1 MGLRLIRQDSQTPNV
16 TNHDD
21 ARMARYAYGGYNGYV
36 KDRGQEIGY
45 AIDGANFVVQSG
57 VLVLQGWEVEVD
69 ANGVSLPVSA
79 SVSQRQY
86 FTVYLEV
93 NCAADTAEIKSTYD
107 QYGYPVIAAGD
118 DLTKNTIGTARMTLY
133 TFSAASGV
141 ISNVEKAV
149 KEIEYSGAAL
159 EALKEG
165 LEEGTI
171 KPADSKKVNG
181 LEIER
186 DENGI
191 LNINGTI
198 IPQKRLLWE
207 GDQECS
213 AQAFGTFNFNHDI
226 KVGSMIE
233 IHAKR
238 ATHSGSSTDWH
249 KMIFKIC
256 TEGLDGRYYPFVLTD
271 CIQPNFAS
279 WDVYTLSQVNE
290 IIENGMT
297 AGIKIGGIRMMTL
310 YETPTRIDEGSIEC
324 NIERIYEVIE

>member
-21 ARMARYAYGGYNGYV
+21 ARMARYAYGGHNGYV

-149 KEIEYSGAAL
+149 KEISYLDEIVAEINQRLDEMGFKEASIENGAITLQSGWMDAEAPQCTVKKLGKQVIL
-159 EALKEG
+159 EKLSLGTKTNISTKNTAYISASG
-165 LEEGTI
+165 GGVTFGTI
-171 KPADSKKVNG
+171 SSISGTIAVIPESFRPPNSISVRAVVRFPSIG
-181 LEIER
+181 LFGTSI
-186 DENGI
+186 GII
-191 LNINGTI
+191 LNI
-198 IPQKRLLWE
+198 E
-207 GDQECS
+207 
-213 AQAFGTFNFNHDI
+213 
-226 KVGSMIE
+226 
-233 IHAKR
+233 
-238 ATHSGSSTDWH
+238 TD
-249 KMIFKIC
+249 
-256 TEGLDGRYYPFVLTD
+256 
-271 CIQPNFAS
+271 
-279 WDVYTLSQVNE
+279 
-290 IIENGMT
+290 
-297 AGIKIGGIRMMTL
+297 
-310 YETPTRIDEGSIEC
+310 GSIKAVASSDYV
-324 NIERIYEVIE
+324 RTSIYANGNSVGLVEVNNVGWELS